1 MAFLVE
7 EAEAVAIAERLG
19 GGDDDAV
26 APHLFDEA
34 HLASLALRS
43 VGRGKVVCPAEEE
56 VVGTAARKAAR
67 EVGLEGEGR
76 GAE

>member
-34 HLASLALRS
+34 HFASLALRS